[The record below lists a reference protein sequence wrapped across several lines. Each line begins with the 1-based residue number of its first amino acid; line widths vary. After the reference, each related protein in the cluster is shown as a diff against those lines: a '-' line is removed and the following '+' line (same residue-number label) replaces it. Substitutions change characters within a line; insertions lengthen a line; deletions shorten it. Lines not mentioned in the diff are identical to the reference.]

1 MKQLLLYIFL
11 VGAPATSF
19 GQDTLTFL
27 NGRILHAKVLE
38 TDSTYTTVSFTKRKK
53 EVTKAYNNDILF
65 SIKYSNG
72 TTDTIYTP
80 SGEIDHYLSVEDMS
94 LFILGEQDAK
104 KYYKTPLTSIIGVA
118 VSGGLGYALHDGFWV
133 AAVPMAYTAGV
144 YLAPT
149 KIKAPDSRP
158 LSVVQTE
165 AYQEGYLAVA
175 RTKKSFNALLSSVI
189 GTFAGA
195 VIGHSNN

>member
-11 VGAPATSF
+11 VAAPTTIF

-27 NGRILHAKVLE
+27 NGRVLQAKVLE
-38 TDSTYTTVSFTKRKK
+38 TDSIYTTVTFTKRKK
-53 EVTKAYNNDILF
+53 EITKAYANELLF
-65 SIKYSNG
+65 CIQYKNG
-72 TTDTIYTP
+72 TADTIYTP
-80 SGEIDHYLSVEDMS
+80 NDEFDLYLSKEDMA
-94 LFILGEQDAK
+94 LFIMGEQDAK

-118 VSGGLGYALHDGFWV
+118 ISGGLGYALHEGFWV
-133 AAVPMAYTAGV
+133 AAIPLAYTGGV

-149 KIKAPDSRP
+149 KIKAPDTRP
-158 LSVVQTE
+158 LAVVQTD

-175 RTKKSFNALLSSVI
+175 RTKKSFNALISSVI

-195 VIGHSNN
+195 FIGFSNN